1 MWVREH
7 LILLLIPQLQVFLK
21 VCGVELPWQEL
32 ELPWKEGHL
41 GLLMTC
47 EPSQDSA
54 FQLNSATAWFLYFCG
69 NYILEHSLFRIS
81 CEYVLHVICKFSSK
95 PIEFNSVEVG
105 GHLCRYAGGLLLA
118 YMVFVPLCEAG
129 SIDGP
134 SLQAS

>member
-1 MWVREH
+1 MV
-7 LILLLIPQLQVFLK
+7 PVFF
-21 VCGVELPWQEL
+21 G
-32 ELPWKEGHL
+32 GIHS
-41 GLLMTC
+41 G
-47 EPSQDSA
+47 A
-54 FQLNSATAWFLYFCG
+54 FLVSNFM
-69 NYILEHSLFRIS
+69 